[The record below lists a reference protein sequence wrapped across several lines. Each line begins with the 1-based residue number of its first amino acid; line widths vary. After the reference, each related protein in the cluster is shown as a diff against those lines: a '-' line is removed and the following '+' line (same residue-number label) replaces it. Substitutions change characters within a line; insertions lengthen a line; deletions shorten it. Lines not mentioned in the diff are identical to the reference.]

1 MIKLLFILLVYFML
15 MEFLY
20 LLATVG
26 LGTSDYKKWVTAPD
40 PQGYLEIVTV
50 ASIIITALMAIIFI
64 IVGLVNL

>member
-1 MIKLLFILLVYFML
+1 